1 MNAIIKE
8 WLLAARLDLDSI
20 PYLLKDESLT
30 PVVAFHC
37 QQAVEK
43 SLKSVLELQRKKIPK
58 IHKLQTLIDRLEI
71 DLGVSDETIQILD
84 DLYIESRY
92 PGDFGL
98 LPSGKPTLDEA
109 KGFYEFAKGV
119 YDKICRLVEK
129 S

>member
-8 WLLAARLDLDSI
+8 WLLAAKLDLDSI
-20 PYLLKDESLT
+20 PYLLKDERLT

-71 DLGVSDETIQILD
+71 DLDVSDETIQILD

-92 PGDFGL
+92 PGDLGL

-109 KGFYEFAKGV
+109 KKFYEFAKGI
-119 YDKICRLVEK
+119 YDKICKLVEET
-129 S
+129 

>member
-8 WLLAARLDLDSI
+8 WLLAAKLDLDSI

-109 KGFYEFAKGV
+109 KEFYGFAKGV
-119 YDKICRLVEK
+119 YDKICKLVEK